1 MSDGLQELEKTIRK
15 QKASYVGKYR
25 GFVADNDDPEARGRI
40 KLRVPSVL
48 GEANT
53 DWALPCMPYGGA
65 EGLGML
71 YVPPVGAQV
80 FVEFLEGDVSAP
92 VWTGTFWRQ
101 SSEAAEEY
109 TGPDTKVIQT
119 DSGHHLTF
127 NDTEGEETITLK
139 SKAEAEMVLDHEGS
153 FTLTDQSGGTVILDA
168 AASELTVKDANGN
181 QMVMSASGIECTDAS
196 GNTIT
201 TSGGGVEIKSAA
213 VVNVEGSMVTIA
225 GSGGEPIIKGT
236 SFMSIFNSHTH
247 PTGVGPSGPPVV
259 PMTPAQLTTKS
270 TAQ

>member
-1 MSDGLQELEKTIRK
+1 MSQGLEELEKTIRR
-15 QKASYVGKYR
+15 QRHSYVGKFR
-25 GFVADNDDPEARGRI
+25 GFVVDNADPETRGRI

-48 GEANT
+48 GEAAT

-71 YVPPVGAQV
+71 HVPPVGAQV

-101 SSEAAEEY
+101 SGETPEDYS
-109 TGPDTKVIQT
+109 GPDTKVIRT
-119 DSGHHLTF
+119 DSGHVLIF
-127 NDTEGEETITLK
+127 DDTDGEETITLK
-139 SKAEAEMVLDHEGS
+139 STADAQVVMDHEGS
-153 FTLTDQSGGTVILDA
+153 LALTDASGGTVILDA
-168 AASELTVKDANGN
+168 NAMELTVRDANGN
-181 QMVMSASGIECTDAS
+181 EIVMSASGIDCTDAN
-196 GNTIT
+196 GNKIT
-201 TSGGGVEIKSAA
+201 ATGAGVEIKASAI
-213 VVNVEGSMVTIA
+213 VNIEGSMVTVA
-225 GSGGEPIIKGT
+225 GSGGEPLIKGT

-247 PTGVGPSGPPVV
+247 PTGVGPSGPPIA